1 MEINEILQQET
12 NEKIISALKAGRNN
26 PEPNPEIAAR
36 QLDPEQHQIMDPRTR
51 PDKWV
56 KTDFVDFMDSE
67 GVLRS
72 ITVNDGEGNRQAYK
86 KEPVARIALAI
97 QKLIVKRAVAFT
109 FGNPVTLS
117 AEPKEETREQDVLDA
132 VKRVLF
138 DTKSRNLNRKVAREI
153 YSYTEAAE
161 LWHTVERRHSD
172 YGFPAKHKL
181 RATILSPAKGDKL
194 FPYFDGT
201 GDMIAFSREYSTTDR
216 DRAKTHYFDTYTADH
231 LLRWVK
237 KQGGTWQLAEGYPK
251 RNAIGKI
258 PVIYG
263 SQQFIEWEDIQNN
276 IERLEKLL
284 SNFADTNDYHAA
296 PKIFTTG
303 TILGWAK
310 KGESGAIIEGDEGA
324 TAQYLS
330 WAQAPEAVKLEIE
343 TLLRMIYTITQT
355 PDISFDSIK
364 GLGVISGV
372 ALKLLFMDAHLK
384 VQDKMEIFDDYLQR
398 RMAVIQAFL
407 AQMNSRDEAFAAACE
422 SLTIEPEIV
431 PFMIDDEQAKVN
443 LLMSAT
449 GQKAIVSRKT
459 AVQQLGWVNDTEAE
473 LEQIE
478 AEENPE
484 LPGEPFDTFQTAGE
498 PAPDPLEPEP
508 AAIDQEE
515 DADPFEIE

>member
-201 GDMIAFSREYSTTDR
+201 GDMIAFSRSTAPPTETEP
-216 DRAKTHYFDTYTADH
+216 KHYFDTYTADH

-237 KQGGTWQLAEGYPK
+237 ARRNLAACRGIPQAERHREDTGNIRKPAIHRVGGH
-251 RNAIGKI
+251 
-258 PVIYG
+258 
-263 SQQFIEWEDIQNN
+263 QNN

-310 KGESGAIIEGDEGA
+310 KGERSHYRGRRRT

-364 GLGVISGV
+364 GLGAISGV

-407 AQMNSRDEAFAAACE
+407 AQMNSRDEAFTQACE
-422 SLTIEPEIV
+422 TLEIKPEIT
-431 PFMIDDEQAKVN
+431 PYMIDDEQAQVN

-449 GQKAIVSRKT
+449 GRKRSS
-459 AVQQLGWVNDTEAE
+459 AARQQYSSSDG
-473 LEQIE
+473 
-478 AEENPE
+478 
-484 LPGEPFDTFQTAGE
+484 
-498 PAPDPLEPEP
+498 
-508 AAIDQEE
+508 
-515 DADPFEIE
+515 